1 MRDHELREQI
11 HHMMDTQLSDVKGD
25 PYLAQRIIVDAKGGQ
40 KVKRK
45 ISAGLV
51 FCFVLLA
58 LSVVALAAT
67 LLNEHQV
74 EMFENVDIR
83 DLLPEQWQQYD
94 VCHKVSSGYLVGGF
108 ELGDDYIAPMGEE
121 DKILY
126 LSDTFTPV
134 WTLNGAELNG
144 CLFDKVAET
153 EESFYFG
160 MERQKE
166 EWIASL
172 MKVSKQGNILWMWE
186 GENGFKIKDF
196 LTTAE
201 DVVYCV
207 GTSSENTAVLL
218 KLDRDGNLEWKKD
231 FKEYDVTVLNAISN
245 WEGGLLGIGQCNEGI
260 VLFKLDK
267 NGVVNSYVVHSID
280 RQIDAVRL
288 QELTD
293 GRTALILTLSSASSN
308 RDVTQE
314 TKYMIVTD
322 DIFQ

>member
-11 HHMMDTQLSDVKGD
+11 HHMMDTQLSGVKGD
-25 PYLAQRIIVDAKGGQ
+25 PYLARRIIVDAKGGE

-45 ISAGLV
+45 ISAGLI

-58 LSVVALAAT
+58 LSIVALAAT

-144 CLFDKVAET
+144 CLFDKAAET
-153 EESFYFG
+153 EEAFYFG

-166 EWIASL
+166 EWTAAL
-172 MKVSKQGNILWMWE
+172 MKVSKQGDILWMWE
-186 GENGFKIKDF
+186 GENDFKIKDF

-207 GTSSENTAVLL
+207 GTNSENTAVLL
-218 KLDRDGNLEWKKD
+218 KLDQDGNLEWKKD
-231 FKEYDVTVLNAISN
+231 FKEYGVTVLNTISD
-245 WEGGLLGIGQCNEGI
+245 WEGGLLGTGQCDEGI

-267 NGVVNSYVVHSID
+267 SGAVNSYVVHSID

-293 GRTALILTLSSASSN
+293 GRTALILTLSSTSSN

-322 DIFQ
+322 DVFQ